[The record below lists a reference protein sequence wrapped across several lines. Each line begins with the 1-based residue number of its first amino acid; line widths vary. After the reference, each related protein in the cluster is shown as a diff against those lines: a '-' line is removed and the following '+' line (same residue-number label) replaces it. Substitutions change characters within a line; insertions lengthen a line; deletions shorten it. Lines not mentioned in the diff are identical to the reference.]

1 MITFG
6 ELQLKNFLSIGAVTQ
21 TVDLNTD
28 KLTLILGENLD
39 LGGGGTR
46 NGTGK
51 TTILQGLS
59 YALFGVPINNIKKDN
74 LINRTNAKG
83 MVVKFNFSVGAVNY
97 RIERG
102 RKPTFLKFYVDD
114 KEQSTEETNDSQG
127 DSRETQDVIE
137 RVLRM
142 SPDMFRHVVGLN
154 TYTDPFLAL
163 KAADQ
168 RIIIEQ
174 LLGITILSEKA
185 EIIKKLNT
193 NIKLSIQME
202 NIKVKSEQEA
212 NVRIQ
217 EQIESLK
224 RRQQAWISKHD
235 EELTNLV
242 DEYDR
247 LSKVDIVAE
256 LQSHKD
262 LLVYNSLLAEKTQ
275 YDALLAKQA
284 AWAYSQSDII
294 DNRSKKLDLLKSI
307 DIEIELQAHKDLAL
321 YNQQV
326 IEQAAVKKEIA
337 RLESEYA
344 KETKIGETL
353 LEEIKTLN
361 ENKCYACGQD
371 FHDDNH
377 ESVLRT
383 KEEAEA
389 AYQIRKTQLSND
401 LNDLKELVV
410 VLGDK
415 PVTEYKS
422 ESDAIKHSY
431 QLLNLV
437 IEIDAKRQE
446 SNPYDEQLL
455 EFNDTS
461 IDLGPKPT
469 THYKTEAEAIK
480 HSSRVDSLLDQITNK
495 NDEIEP
501 YSEQISEMERNAIQK
516 ISFDTINELTR
527 VMQHQEYLLDLL
539 TNKKSFVRKKII
551 EQNLPYLNSRL
562 AYYLSALVLPYEVTF
577 MNDLSVEITDLGRES
592 DFDNLSRGERNRV
605 ILALNFSF
613 RDVFETLFQS
623 SNLVFVDELLDNG
636 LDPAGVELALD
647 LLKHMSMALNKSVF
661 LVSHRDDV
669 VGAVDSTL
677 KVIKENGYT
686 RYENENE

>member
-142 SPDMFRHVVGLN
+142 SPDMFRHVIGLN

-247 LSKVDIVAE
+247 LSKVDIVTE

-294 DNRSKKLDLLKSI
+294 DNRSKKLELLKSI
-307 DIEIELQAHKDLAL
+307 DIEVELQAHKDLAL

-326 IEQAAVKKEIA
+326 IEQAAIKKEIA
-337 RLESEYA
+337 RLESEYT

-353 LEEIKTLN
+353 LKEINTLN

-377 ESVLRT
+377 ESVLRI

-389 AYQIRKTQLSND
+389 AYQIRKTQLSTD
-401 LNDLKELVV
+401 LNDLKELVI

>member
-1 MITFG
+1 MITYG
-6 ELQLKNFLSIGAVTQ
+6 KLQLKNFLSIGAVTQ
-21 TVDLNTD
+21 SVDLNTS

-59 YALFGVPINNIKKDN
+59 YALFGVPINNIKRDN

-83 MVVKFNFSVGAVNY
+83 MVVKFDFSIDDVNY

-137 RVLRM
+137 RVLQM
-142 SPDMFRHVVGLN
+142 SPDMFRHIVGLN
-154 TYTDPFLAL
+154 TYTESFLAL
-163 KAADQ
+163 KVADQ
-168 RIIIEQ
+168 RVIIEQ

-185 EIIKKLNT
+185 EVIKKMNT
-193 NIKLSIQME
+193 NIKLSIQTE
-202 NIKVKSEQEA
+202 DIRVKAVQEA

-224 RRQQAWISKHD
+224 RRQQAWVSKHD
-235 EELTNLV
+235 EDLDKLV
-242 DEYDR
+242 NEYDG
-247 LSKVDIVAE
+247 LSRIDIVTE

-262 LLVYNSLLAEKTQ
+262 LLVYNSLLEEKTR

-294 DNRSKKLDLLKSI
+294 NNRSKKLDLLKSI

-326 IEQAAVKKEIA
+326 IEQATIKKEIT

-353 LEEIKTLN
+353 SKEIKTLN

-383 KEEAEA
+383 KEEAEV
-389 AYQIRKTQLSND
+389 AYQLRKTQLSND
-401 LNDLKELVV
+401 LNDLKTLVV
-410 VLGDK
+410 VLGNK
-415 PVTEYKS
+415 PITEYQS

-455 EFNDTS
+455 EFNNTS
-461 IDLGPKPT
+461 IDLGIKPT

-501 YSEQISEMERNAIQK
+501 YSEQISEMEKNAIQT

-527 VMQHQEYLLDLL
+527 VLQHQEYLLDLL

-551 EQNLPYLNSRL
+551 EQNLTYLNSRL
-562 AYYLSALVLPYEVTF
+562 SYYLSSLVLPYEVTF
-577 MNDLSVEITDLGRES
+577 MNDLSVEITDRGRES
-592 DFDNLSRGERNRV
+592 DFDNLSRGERTRL

-647 LLKHMSMALNKSVF
+647 LLKHMNMTLNKSVF

>member
-142 SPDMFRHVVGLN
+142 SPDMFRHVIGLN

-247 LSKVDIVAE
+247 LSKVDIVTE

-353 LEEIKTLN
+353 LKEIKTLN

-516 ISFDTINELTR
+516 ISFDTINELTK

-647 LLKHMSMALNKSVF
+647 LLKHMNMTLNKSVF